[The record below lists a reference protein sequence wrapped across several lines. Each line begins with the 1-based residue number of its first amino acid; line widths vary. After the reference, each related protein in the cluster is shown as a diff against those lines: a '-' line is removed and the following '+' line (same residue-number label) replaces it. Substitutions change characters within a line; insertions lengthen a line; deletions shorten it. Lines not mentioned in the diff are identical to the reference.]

1 MLNSKNEGAGV
12 KVASRANEAQ
22 EFSLNELDRVS
33 GGDLGAVFYYGSDA
47 WLITAGVN
55 SYSVDH
61 VHVGKQIEFGRWSA
75 TGPPHA
81 AAGHR
86 VGAARCDHD
95 PWSHRMLPMSRRE
108 FTRTIDLMVRKW
120 QERGR

>member
-61 VHVGKQIEFGRWSA
+61 VHVGK
-75 TGPPHA
+75 
-81 AAGHR
+81 
-86 VGAARCDHD
+86 
-95 PWSHRMLPMSRRE
+95 
-108 FTRTIDLMVRKW
+108 
-120 QERGR
+120 